1 MKVTNVKIQQANRNQ
16 NFRGSL
22 TDTVANTFANNSKL
36 AAGIAGLAT
45 SSVVGQKIVMSG
57 SEAVVGPAMDIGI
70 GKAITKVTNEKDGR
84 TNQSSKV
91 QAIRTAAQS
100 IGGTI
105 TGVAIRMGCI
115 ALATL
120 ALSKA
125 GQKGGSAIADTLLDK
140 GKISA
145 DNAYEFTEHMAKWGK
160 TVGGAVAIAIMT
172 VTNFIIDAP
181 FINMIN
187 KKMTEI
193 FDKKPNKEQGKEVK

>member
-36 AAGIAGLAT
+36 VAGIAGLAT

-187 KKMTEI
+187 KKMTDI

>member
-36 AAGIAGLAT
+36 VAGIAGLAT

>member
-36 AAGIAGLAT
+36 VAGIAGLAT

-105 TGVAIRMGCI
+105 TGVAIRLGCI

-187 KKMTEI
+187 KKMTDI

>member
-187 KKMTEI
+187 KKMTDI

>member
-36 AAGIAGLAT
+36 VAGIAGLAT

-125 GQKGGSAIADTLLDK
+125 GQKGGSAIADTILDK

-160 TVGGAVAIAIMT
+160 TVGGAVAIAIIST
-172 VTNFIIDAP
+172 SCSC
-181 FINMIN
+181 
-187 KKMTEI
+187 
-193 FDKKPNKEQGKEVK
+193 FDI

>member
-36 AAGIAGLAT
+36 VAGIAGLAT

-125 GQKGGSAIADTLLDK
+125 GQKGASAIADTLLDK

-193 FDKKPNKEQGKEVK
+193 FDKKPNKEQRKEVK

>member
-1 MKVTNVKIQQANRNQ
+1 MKVTNVKIQQTNRNQ

-22 TDTVANTFANNSKL
+22 TDTVANTFANNPKL

-45 SSVVGQKIVMSG
+45 SSVVAQKIVMSG

-70 GKAITKVTNEKDGR
+70 GKAITKVTGEKDGR

-105 TGVAIRMGCI
+105 TGVAIRLGCI

-140 GKISA
+140 GKINA

-187 KKMTEI
+187 KKMTDI

>member
-36 AAGIAGLAT
+36 VAGIAGLAT

-105 TGVAIRMGCI
+105 TGVAIRLGCI

-125 GQKGGSAIADTLLDK
+125 GQKSGSAIADTLLDK

-187 KKMTEI
+187 KKMTDI

>member
-1 MKVTNVKIQQANRNQ
+1 MKVTNVKIQQTNRNQ

-36 AAGIAGLAT
+36 VAGIAGLAT

-160 TVGGAVAIAIMT
+160 TVGGAAAIAIMT

-187 KKMTEI
+187 KKMTDI

>member
-36 AAGIAGLAT
+36 VAGIAGLAT

-105 TGVAIRMGCI
+105 TGVAIRLGCI

-120 ALSKA
+120 AWSKA

-187 KKMTEI
+187 KKMTDI

>member
-36 AAGIAGLAT
+36 VAGIAGLAT

-125 GQKGGSAIADTLLDK
+125 GQKGASAIADTLLDK

-187 KKMTEI
+187 KKMTDI

>member
-1 MKVTNVKIQQANRNQ
+1 MKVTNVKIQQTNRNQ

-36 AAGIAGLAT
+36 VAGIAGLAT

-125 GQKGGSAIADTLLDK
+125 GQKGASAIADTLLDK

-160 TVGGAVAIAIMT
+160 TVGGALAIAIMT

-187 KKMTEI
+187 KKMTDI

>member
-36 AAGIAGLAT
+36 VAGIAGLAT

-125 GQKGGSAIADTLLDK
+125 GQKGASAIADTLLDK

-160 TVGGAVAIAIMT
+160 TVGGALAIAIMT

-187 KKMTEI
+187 KKMTDI

>member
-1 MKVTNVKIQQANRNQ
+1 MKVTNVKIQQTNRNQ

-36 AAGIAGLAT
+36 VAGIAGLAT

-105 TGVAIRMGCI
+105 TGVAIRLGCI

-187 KKMTEI
+187 KKMTDI

>member
-36 AAGIAGLAT
+36 VAGIAGLAT

-57 SEAVVGPAMDIGI
+57 SEAVVGPDMDIGI

-187 KKMTEI
+187 KKMTDI

>member
-1 MKVTNVKIQQANRNQ
+1 M
-16 NFRGSL
+16 
-22 TDTVANTFANNSKL
+22 
-36 AAGIAGLAT
+36 
-45 SSVVGQKIVMSG
+45 GQKIVMSG

-160 TVGGAVAIAIMT
+160 TVGGAAAIAIMT

-181 FINMIN
+181 VINMIN
-187 KKMTEI
+187 KKMTDI